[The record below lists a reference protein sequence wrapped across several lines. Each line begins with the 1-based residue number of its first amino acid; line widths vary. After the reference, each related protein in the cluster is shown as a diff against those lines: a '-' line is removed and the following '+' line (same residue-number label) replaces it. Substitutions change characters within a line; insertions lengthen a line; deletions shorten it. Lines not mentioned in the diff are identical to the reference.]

1 VICPTCGAKT
11 SIVIATRRGAF
22 NTTTR
27 RRECPRGHRFN
38 TREVHEPVW
47 CSAKQR
53 AQAFAATI
61 GARVALRHRD
71 MWIATSLYKGWQALA
86 ERFDL
91 DKSSVY
97 LAAKRG
103 RRYLQDM

>member
-1 VICPTCGAKT
+1 
-11 SIVIATRRGAF
+11 
-22 NTTTR
+22 
-27 RRECPRGHRFN
+27 
-38 TREVHEPVW
+38 
-47 CSAKQR
+47 
-53 AQAFAATI
+53 
-61 GARVALRHRD
+61 